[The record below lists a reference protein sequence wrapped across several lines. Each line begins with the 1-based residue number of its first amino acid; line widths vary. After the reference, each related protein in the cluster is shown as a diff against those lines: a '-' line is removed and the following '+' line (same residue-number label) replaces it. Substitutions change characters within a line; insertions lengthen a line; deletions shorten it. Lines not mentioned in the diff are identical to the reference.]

1 MAKVEARKVKISKEE
16 EKLAIEEI
24 ILFFEKEREE
34 EIGNIESMMLL
45 EFFMEKIG
53 PSIYNQ
59 AIADAQKYMS
69 NKVEDLYGLMF

>member
-1 MAKVEARKVKISKEE
+1 MSKTETRKIKISKEE

-24 ILFFEKEREE
+24 IQFFEKERDE